1 MSRIRPGTA
10 FVGGLLL
17 ALIAVIVGWWVSL
30 PKPPA
35 EAVVVGSAPSQAA
48 PVADTQAPAGTG
60 ASGGVLAAAPVA
72 PAWLDAVS
80 AAAGIPRR
88 ALQAYAETAL
98 VMARE
103 DRACRIGWNTL
114 AAIGQE
120 ESHHGGHGGAYIAD
134 DGHLVGRIIGPAL
147 DGGAYAAV
155 PDTDHGRLDGDPTWD
170 HAVGPMQILPS
181 TWARWGADGNGDGVK
196 DPQDIDDAV
205 LSAARYLCASG
216 GDLQSGGGWTAA
228 IRSYNPNDSYVRAV
242 LSDADYY
249 AQAATMAK

>member
-1 MSRIRPGTA
+1 
-10 FVGGLLL
+10 
-17 ALIAVIVGWWVSL
+17 
-30 PKPPA
+30 
-35 EAVVVGSAPSQAA
+35 
-48 PVADTQAPAGTG
+48 
-60 ASGGVLAAAPVA
+60 
-72 PAWLDAVS
+72 
-80 AAAGIPRR
+80 
-88 ALQAYAETAL
+88 
-98 VMARE
+98 MAR
-103 DRACRIGWNTL
+103 DDKDCRVGWNTL

-134 DGHLVGRIIGPAL
+134 NGHLVGRIIGPAL

-155 PDTDHGRLDGDPTWD
+155 TDTDHGRLDGDPTWD

-181 TWARWGADGNGDGVK
+181 TWAQRGADGNGDGVK

-228 IRSYNPNDSYVRAV
+228 IRSYNPNDSYIRAV

-249 AQAATMAK
+249 ARTATMAK